1 MKSLRR
7 LLGLWWISWF
17 GIIGGF
23 LMVGI
28 GEYKHES
35 PAASHFSITLMIVTI
50 LLWIVFFIADNR
62 ARKRID
68 GERSTTVVVDLLTLT
83 GTFLAVFTL
92 LGIGFFVV
100 IAPRVPCIVPRG
112 ADRCRN
118 ILFALTAEAFRRSL
132 WMVVNSDF
140 PPKSRVTAFASI

>member
-1 MKSLRR
+1 MPFRWGRWGEGKMKSLRR
-7 LLGLWWISWF
+7 WLGLWWISWF

-28 GEYKHES
+28 GEYRHES
-35 PAASHFSITLMIVTI
+35 RAASHFSSTLMIVTV
-50 LLWIVFFIADNR
+50 LLWIVFFIADDK

-68 GERSTTVVVDLLTLT
+68 SEGNTTVVVDLLTLT

-100 IAPRVPCIVPRG
+100 IAPRVR
-112 ADRCRN
+112 
-118 ILFALTAEAFRRSL
+118 
-132 WMVVNSDF
+132 
-140 PPKSRVTAFASI
+140 

>member
-100 IAPRVPCIVPRG
+100 IAPRVP
-112 ADRCRN
+112 
-118 ILFALTAEAFRRSL
+118 
-132 WMVVNSDF
+132 
-140 PPKSRVTAFASI
+140 

>member
-68 GERSTTVVVDLLTLT
+68 GERSTTVVRSEEHTSELQSQSNLVCRL
-83 GTFLAVFTL
+83 L
-92 LGIGFFVV
+92 LGKKN
-100 IAPRVPCIVPRG
+100 PSSQH
-112 ADRCRN
+112 DRQ
-118 ILFALTAEAFRRSL
+118 
-132 WMVVNSDF
+132 
-140 PPKSRVTAFASI
+140 

>member
-7 LLGLWWISWF
+7 WPGLWWIGWF

-28 GEYKHES
+28 GEYRHES
-35 PAASHFSITLMIVTI
+35 TAASHFSIILMTVTV
-50 LLWIVFFIADNR
+50 LLWIVFFVADDR
-62 ARKRID
+62 ARKRIN
-68 GERSTTVVVDLLTLT
+68 GEANATVVVDLLTIT

-100 IAPRVPCIVPRG
+100 IAPRVP
-112 ADRCRN
+112 
-118 ILFALTAEAFRRSL
+118 
-132 WMVVNSDF
+132 
-140 PPKSRVTAFASI
+140 

>member
-23 LMVGI
+23 LMVGV

-35 PAASHFSITLMIVTI
+35 PAASHFSIALIIVTV
-50 LLWIVFFIADNR
+50 LLWIVFFNADDK
-62 ARKRID
+62 AR
-68 GERSTTVVVDLLTLT
+68 ERVREGNTTVVADLLTLT

-92 LGIGFFVV
+92 LGVAFFVF
-100 IAPRVPCIVPRG
+100 I
-112 ADRCRN
+112 
-118 ILFALTAEAFRRSL
+118 
-132 WMVVNSDF
+132 
-140 PPKSRVTAFASI
+140 

>member
-7 LLGLWWISWF
+7 WLGWWWISWF

-35 PAASHFSITLMIVTI
+35 AVASHFSIILMTVTV
-50 LLWIVFFIADNR
+50 LLWIVFFVADDR
-62 ARKRID
+62 ARKRIN
-68 GERSTTVVVDLLTLT
+68 GEGNATVVADLLTIT

-100 IAPRVPCIVPRG
+100 IAPRVP
-112 ADRCRN
+112 
-118 ILFALTAEAFRRSL
+118 
-132 WMVVNSDF
+132 
-140 PPKSRVTAFASI
+140 

>member
-1 MKSLRR
+1 MKSSRR
-7 LLGLWWISWF
+7 WLGLWWISWF

-28 GEYKHES
+28 GEYRHES
-35 PAASHFSITLMIVTI
+35 RAASQFSITLMIVTV
-50 LLWIVFFIADNR
+50 LLWVVFFIVDDK

-68 GERSTTVVVDLLTLT
+68 GEGNTVVVVDLLTLT

-100 IAPRVPCIVPRG
+100 IAPRIP
-112 ADRCRN
+112 
-118 ILFALTAEAFRRSL
+118 
-132 WMVVNSDF
+132 
-140 PPKSRVTAFASI
+140 